1 MVFLDKR
8 INVIC
13 DEMKKYAVRQRVPV
27 EGIYYK

>member
-13 DEMKKYAVRQRVPV
+13 DEMKKVRRAPK
-27 EGIYYK
+27 GAGGRNLL